1 MKCNM
6 KKIFLVVFLVLPF
19 FSAFASDPTVEDRVQ
34 KLEDY
39 NKEVAQQRWE
49 NLETKLEGR
58 LSILEG
64 KIENQLKE
72 NQVALN
78 EQMSTFKII
87 GWVVGALL
95 TVGVLVFIYQWT
107 WGFKKLAEKTLK
119 DKLKSNLF
127 ENAQSLMELVNS
139 QKEESKVKREKLIRV
154 VSGSDEETNMMKNQL
169 GKMGFQ
175 NIECTTINSPIPFPS
190 SDLLIFCNIKNNLQI
205 PTIVSYLEQSE
216 GDEVF
221 IYYGGRL
228 ILPEGKLGLS
238 AKLNYANSRFT
249 LYHHIVNT
257 LVFKDILKEHAGVA

>member
-1 MKCNM
+1 M
-6 KKIFLVVFLVLPF
+6 KKIFLGVFLVLAF
-19 FSAFASDPTVEDRVQ
+19 FSAFASDPIVEDRIQ

-49 NLETKLEGR
+49 NLEAKLEGR
-58 LSILEG
+58 LSNLEG

-72 NQVALN
+72 NQIIIN
-78 EQMSTFKII
+78 EQLSTFKII

-95 TVGVLVFIYQWT
+95 TIGVLGFIYQLT

-119 DKLKSNLF
+119 DKLKSHLF

-139 QKEESKVKREKLIRV
+139 QKEASKVKREKLIRV

-169 GKMGFQ
+169 ERMGFQ
-175 NIECTTINSPIPFPS
+175 KFECTTISSPIPFPN

-205 PTIVSYLEQSE
+205 PTIVSYMEQSE
-216 GDEVF
+216 EDEVF

-228 ILPEGKLGLS
+228 MLPEGKPGLS
-238 AKLNYANSRFT
+238 AKLNYANSKFT

-257 LVFKDILKEHAGVA
+257 LVFKDILKEHPGVA